1 MVFPFLLTRVIECY
15 HDIRVGVDAAEVR
28 AFVGVAATAAP
39 GQVFQFVAAA
49 VLPGNNVIDLEYS
62 VNDAVGKM
70 AVFATSTGSLA
81 DRVSQGLIHA
91 YMPLRRKRLAL
102 SFNRAIMSP

>member
-49 VLPGNNVIDLEYS
+49 V
-62 VNDAVGKM
+62 
-70 AVFATSTGSLA
+70 
-81 DRVSQGLIHA
+81 
-91 YMPLRRKRLAL
+91 
-102 SFNRAIMSP
+102 